1 MVIMDNASPSVPW
14 RRNLSALWA
23 VQFASA
29 LGFTFTFPFFTLFF
43 QDLGIDDQ
51 ARAALWGGIS
61 GWALGLGLGVFGP
74 IWGVIGDHYGRRI
87 NLVRAL
93 FLGGVIMV
101 LSAYAQNEYQLVFSR
116 FVTGAASGVGSTI
129 LAFAVS
135 TTPRRSQASALGIIQ
150 SALFLGTTGGP
161 LFGGIIF
168 DHYGLRPAFF
178 ATGGTLIITALVTL
192 AFSRENFQRPIVQ
205 PGEKPHPFKPFADLW
220 RLATSRRILPVLF
233 VIFAVHAAMM
243 LTMPVLPV
251 IVESL
256 RPGGDTGT
264 ATGLV
269 LLAVGAASAVSS
281 IFTGGIASRFN
292 IRAVLVVWC
301 TVAALL
307 YVPLAFTHSYPLLII
322 LMGSAG
328 LFQGGLAVVAN
339 GLLAAMTP
347 SEQQGSAFGAA
358 QTALAGGIAFG
369 PLAGGLVGVWFSL
382 ESVFLANTTLLGLT
396 ALMGLFFLRIGIP
409 VDEQTTEHGATEAAP
424 GDV

>member
-1 MVIMDNASPSVPW
+1 
-14 RRNLSALWA
+14 
-23 VQFASA
+23 
-29 LGFTFTFPFFTLFF
+29 
-43 QDLGIDDQ
+43 
-51 ARAALWGGIS
+51 
-61 GWALGLGLGVFGP
+61 
-74 IWGVIGDHYGRRI
+74 
-87 NLVRAL
+87 
-93 FLGGVIMV
+93 
-101 LSAYAQNEYQLVFSR
+101 
-116 FVTGAASGVGSTI
+116 
-129 LAFAVS
+129 
-135 TTPRRSQASALGIIQ
+135 
-150 SALFLGTTGGP
+150 
-161 LFGGIIF
+161 
-168 DHYGLRPAFF
+168 
-178 ATGGTLIITALVTL
+178 
-192 AFSRENFQRPIVQ
+192 
-205 PGEKPHPFKPFADLW
+205 
-220 RLATSRRILPVLF
+220 
-233 VIFAVHAAMM
+233 MM

-396 ALMGLFFLRIGIP
+396 ALMGLFFLRIGIS